1 MMRLPFPAA
10 AGFVALL
17 LVACG
22 PGAAPVPQL
31 ALVPGSDSIVVPFAE
46 ATDAAWL
53 GGERWA
59 VLLPGGPEVGIVD
72 FASRSSATL
81 GTKATLES
89 PFSLFRAGD
98 TLYAGEPLKR
108 RLTLW
113 TLDGAFARYEPASD
127 LVRGALPR
135 ARDGAGQFFTE
146 LRPAAG
152 ADGSGNRDSA
162 VVVELT
168 GSGVDTVARLAPLDL
183 AKVASPSGERF
194 ERRVFSGVD
203 RWGAYAD
210 GTVWLA
216 RVYHN
221 RVDFRSPDGKTRKG
235 QPLPDRVLEVTR
247 EDRELFVR
255 KFPEELRGTAE
266 QLPFAPIKAAFTG
279 AFADAEGRIWLE
291 SSRAVSDSTQRYN
304 VVNRDGRLEFVALL
318 AGNGRAIAA
327 STTQVLIADLTRG
340 GIRLRLAPI
349 PVPSVTPPDTTK

>member
-1 MMRLPFPAA
+1 
-10 AGFVALL
+10 
-17 LVACG
+17 
-22 PGAAPVPQL
+22 VPQL

-59 VLLPGGPEVGIVD
+59 VLLPGGPEAGIVD
-72 FASRSSATL
+72 FASWSRTTL

-89 PFSLFRAGD
+89 PFSVFRAGD

-108 RLTLW
+108 RLTYW
-113 TLDGAFARYEPASD
+113 TLDGGFVRYEPASD

-135 ARDGAGQFFTE
+135 ARDGAGHFYAE

-152 ADGSGNRDSA
+152 VDGSGSRDSA
-162 VVVELT
+162 VVVELS
-168 GSGVDTVARLAPLDL
+168 GAGVDTVARLAPLDL
-183 AKVASPSGERF
+183 AKVASPTGERF

-203 RWGAYAD
+203 RWGVYSD

-221 RVDFRSPDGKTRKG
+221 RVDFRAPDGRTRKG
-235 QPLPDRVLEVTR
+235 APLPDRVLEVTR

-266 QLPFAPIKAAFTG
+266 QLPFAPIKAAFTS
-279 AFADAEGRIWLE
+279 AFADADGRIWLE
-291 SSRAVSDSTQRYN
+291 GSRSVSDSVQRYN
-304 VVNRDGRLEFVALL
+304 VVGRDGRLQFVALL
-318 AGNGRAIAA
+318 PGTGRAIAA
-327 STTQVLIADLTRG
+327 STTQVLVADLTRE
-340 GIRLRLAPI
+340 GIRLRLAPM
-349 PVPSVTPPDTTK
+349 PVVPSISPDTAK

>member
-1 MMRLPFPAA
+1 MPQL
-10 AGFVALL
+10 G
-17 LVACG
+17 LVA
-22 PGAAPVPQL
+22 
-31 ALVPGSDSIVVPFAE
+31 GSDSIVVPFAE

-53 GGERWA
+53 GGDRWA
-59 VLLPGGPEVGIVD
+59 VLLPGGPEAGIVD
-72 FASRSSATL
+72 FANQSRTTL

-113 TLDGAFARYEPASD
+113 TLDGGFVRYEPVSD

-135 ARDGAGQFFTE
+135 ARDGAGHFFTE
-146 LRPAAG
+146 LRPAPG
-152 ADGSGNRDSA
+152 TDGSGNRDSA

-168 GSGVDTVARLAPLDL
+168 GSGVDTVARLAPIDL
-183 AKVASPSGERF
+183 AKVASPTGERF

-203 RWGAYAD
+203 RWGVYAD

-221 RVDFRSPDGKTRKG
+221 RVDFRAPDGKTRKG

-247 EDRELFVR
+247 EDRELFAR

-266 QLPFAPIKAAFTG
+266 QLPFAPIKAAFTS
-279 AFADAEGRIWLE
+279 AFADVDGRIWLE
-291 SSRAVSDSTQRYN
+291 GSRAVSDSFQRYN
-304 VVNRDGRLEFVALL
+304 VVGRDGRLQFVALL
-318 AGNGRAIAA
+318 PGTGRAIAA
-327 STTQVLIADLTRG
+327 SATHVLLADRTRG
-340 GIRLRLAPI
+340 GTRLQLALI
-349 PVPSVTPPDTTK
+349 PALPTTPSDTAK

>member
-1 MMRLPFPAA
+1 M
-10 AGFVALL
+10 
-17 LVACG
+17 
-22 PGAAPVPQL
+22 
-31 ALVPGSDSIVVPFAE
+31 
-46 ATDAAWL
+46 WL

-59 VLLPGGPEVGIVD
+59 ILLPGGPEAGIVD
-72 FASRSSATL
+72 FANRSRTTL

-98 TLYAGEPLKR
+98 TLYAGEPLRR

-113 TLDGAFARYEPASD
+113 TLDGGFARYESASD

-135 ARDGAGQFFTE
+135 ARDDAGHFYTE

-168 GSGVDTVARLAPLDL
+168 GSGVDTVARLAPIDL
-183 AKVASPSGERF
+183 AKVASPTGERF

-203 RWGAYAD
+203 RWGVYPD

-221 RVDFRSPDGKTRKG
+221 RVDFRGPDGKTRKG
-235 QPLPDRVLEVTR
+235 EPLPDRVLEVTR
-247 EDRELFVR
+247 EDRELFAR

-266 QLPFAPIKAAFTG
+266 QLPFAPIKAAFTS
-279 AFADAEGRIWLE
+279 AFADTDGRIWLE
-291 SSRAVSDSTQRYN
+291 GSRAVSDSFQRYN
-304 VVNRDGRLEFVALL
+304 VVGRDGHLQFVAILP
-318 AGNGRAIAA
+318 GTGRAIAA
-327 STTQVLIADLTRG
+327 SATQVLVADLLRG
-340 GIRLRLAPI
+340 GIRLRLAPMPAI
-349 PVPSVTPPDTTK
+349 PAATSDSAK

>member
-1 MMRLPFPAA
+1 M
-10 AGFVALL
+10 
-17 LVACG
+17 
-22 PGAAPVPQL
+22 PQL

-59 VLLPGGPEVGIVD
+59 VLLPGGPEAGIVD
-72 FASRSSATL
+72 FASWSRTTL

-89 PFSLFRAGD
+89 PFSVFRAGD

-108 RLTLW
+108 RLTYW
-113 TLDGAFARYEPASD
+113 TLDGGFVRYEPASD

-135 ARDGAGQFFTE
+135 ARDGAGHFYAE

-152 ADGSGNRDSA
+152 VDGSGSRDSA
-162 VVVELT
+162 VVVELS
-168 GSGVDTVARLAPLDL
+168 GAGVDTVARLAPLDL
-183 AKVASPSGERF
+183 AKVASPTGERF

-203 RWGAYAD
+203 RWGVYSD

-221 RVDFRSPDGKTRKG
+221 RVDFRAPDGRTRKG
-235 QPLPDRVLEVTR
+235 APLPDRVLEVTR

-266 QLPFAPIKAAFTG
+266 QLPFAPIKAAFTS
-279 AFADAEGRIWLE
+279 AFADADGRIWLE
-291 SSRAVSDSTQRYN
+291 GSRSVSDSVQRYN
-304 VVNRDGRLEFVALL
+304 VVGRDGRLQFVALL
-318 AGNGRAIAA
+318 PGTGRAIAA
-327 STTQVLIADLTRG
+327 STTQVLVADLTRE
-340 GIRLRLAPI
+340 GIRLRLAPM
-349 PVPSVTPPDTTK
+349 PVVPSISPDTAK